1 VGEIIM
7 STKEQKLY
15 EQALQVICKRLTID
29 EFAQLN
35 GKSYRQSQRI
45 VAKVRAQGMPG
56 VKHGNLGRTPHNKTC
71 EELEQDIHGLLKGKY
86 NDFNLTHFK
95 EMIECHEGIKLGKNI
110 IHRIATKNN
119 LIKRPKRKLSKKSYK
134 PRPRMP
140 QEGMLV
146 QFDGSEHEWFGG
158 FKSDLIGGIDD
169 ATGKVLGVEF
179 FIGETSLH
187 CMKVMRDIIED
198 NGIPHAFYLDK
209 AGAFGK
215 DDRDQTSTQIG
226 RALSDLG
233 SNVILA
239 NSPQAKGKIERLW
252 DTLQDRL
259 IAELSFYKIKT
270 IVQANKFLQD
280 DFIPRFNKNFS
291 YEAREKTKA
300 YLKCEQ
306 ELDLVFCM
314 KENRKIGNGNTFSW
328 GGQSYIV
335 DENRSYKYRVVNINT
350 HYDNSTT
357 FDIMGKKIKV
367 KPYVPVPREL
377 SMAA

>member
-1 VGEIIM
+1 M
-7 STKEQKLY
+7 SRKEQKLY

-29 EFAQLN
+29 EFSQLS

-45 VAKVRAQGMPG
+45 IKKVRAKGMPG
-56 VKHGNLGRTPHNKTC
+56 VKHGNLGNIPHNKTC
-71 EELEQDIHGLLKGKY
+71 PELTQDIHGLLKGKY
-86 NDFNLTHFK
+86 NEFNLTHFK
-95 EMIECHEGIKLGKNI
+95 EMIENYEGIKVGKNI
-110 IHRIATKNN
+110 IHRIATQNN
-119 LIKRPKRKLSKKSYK
+119 LIKRPKRKQSRKVYK

-146 QFDGSEHEWFGG
+146 QFDGSEHQWFGG

-169 ATGKVLGVEF
+169 ATGKVLGIEF

-198 NGIPHAFYLDK
+198 NGTPHAFYLDK

-215 DDRDQTSTQIG
+215 DDRDQSSTQIG
-226 RALSDLG
+226 RALESLN

-259 IAELSFYKIKT
+259 IAELSFYDIKT
-270 IVQANKFLQD
+270 IVQANKFLKE

-291 YEAREKTKA
+291 YPAREKTKA
-300 YLKCEQ
+300 YLKCDQDLDPISCLKEQ
-306 ELDLVFCM
+306 
-314 KENRKIGNGNTFSW
+314 RKIGNGNTFGW
-328 GGQSYIV
+328 NGETYIV
-335 DENRSYKYRVVNINT
+335 DEARSYKYRTVNINT
-350 HYDNSTT
+350 HYGNKITY
-357 FDIMGKKIKV
+357 DIMGREIKV
-367 KPYVPVPREL
+367 RPYVPVRRESSL
-377 SMAA
+377 AA